1 MHKGKSLVSHLST
14 ERRSEDDAAIRR
26 EQMGEAVQAIVVTRE
41 RTPRN
46 PRWAAAWRK
55 TLFRYV
61 GELARLREREQ
72 DEPAEEGN

>member
-1 MHKGKSLVSHLST
+1 MRKGKSLVSHVST
-14 ERRSEDDAAIRR
+14 EQRPEDDLAVRR

-46 PRWAAAWRK
+46 PRWAAAWRR

-61 GELARLREREQ
+61 DELARLRARGRE
-72 DEPAEEGN
+72 EPSEESR